1 MDSLLQVGAA
11 SIVIVLF
18 IIGLVG
24 IAIPLL
30 PGILLIWAAILFY
43 AVSVDGWTQI
53 TPLIFALITIIG
65 LLAGTADTWLSLFG
79 ARKTGASWKT
89 LLLGLIGSVVGT
101 FIVPILGT
109 IAGYAAG
116 ILAGEYLR
124 LRDLRAAFRA
134 SIGGVVGWG
143 VGTALQLVGA
153 VAMIVIF
160 FLALN

>member
-1 MDSLLQVGAA
+1 MDSFLQVGAA

-18 IIGLVG
+18 IVGLIGIVV
-24 IAIPLL
+24 PLL
-30 PGILLIWAAILFY
+30 PGILLIWSAILFY
-43 AVSVDGWTQI
+43 AMTVDDWTQI
-53 TPLIFALITIIG
+53 TPWIFALMTVIA

-109 IAGYAAG
+109 IVGYAAG
-116 ILAGEYLR
+116 ILAGELLR
-124 LRDLRAAFRA
+124 LRDLRAAVKA

-143 VGTALQLVGA
+143 VGTVLQLVGA